1 MLHHQ
6 CDSVFVVLCI
16 TMTSG
21 EDAYYMNAYTTS
33 PLDNANPL
41 LAMSLDELWR
51 LFPLTLV
58 EPKSDWVGQYS
69 EMKTT
74 LENLLYGTSDL
85 RIHHIGSTALAGI
98 KTKDIVDILIEVS
111 PDESLDQIAHILEEY
126 GFICMAAELSHISLN
141 YGYTPQGY
149 ADKVYHIHL
158 RYRGDNDELYF
169 RDYLIDHPDIA
180 RQYETLKMDLC
191 RQYVLDRD
199 AYTAGK
205 TAFIQTWTKAGKSA
219 YKSRYQ

>member
-1 MLHHQ
+1 MMH
-6 CDSVFVVLCI
+6 S
-16 TMTSG
+16 
-21 EDAYYMNAYTTS
+21 
-33 PLDNANPL
+33 LDNTHPL

-58 EPKSDWVGQYS
+58 ESKSDWVDQYS

-74 LENLLYGTSDL
+74 LENLLYDTSDL
-85 RIHHIGSTALAGI
+85 RIHHIGSTALTNI
-98 KTKDIVDILIEVS
+98 KAKDIVDILVEVS
-111 PDESLDQIAHILEEY
+111 PNESLDQIAQILKEH
-126 GFICMAAELSHISLN
+126 GFICMSAKPSRISLN

-180 RQYETLKMDLC
+180 YQYETLKINLC
-191 RQYVLDRD
+191 KQCVLDRD

-205 TAFIQTWTKAGKSA
+205 TAFIQTWTKAGKLA
-219 YKSRYQ
+219 YEGRYQ